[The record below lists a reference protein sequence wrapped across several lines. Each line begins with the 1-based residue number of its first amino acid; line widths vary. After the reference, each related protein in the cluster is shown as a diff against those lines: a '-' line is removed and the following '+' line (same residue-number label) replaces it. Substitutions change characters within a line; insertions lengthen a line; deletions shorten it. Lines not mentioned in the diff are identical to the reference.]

1 LLSKEERLENVNR
14 VLRLLMEDVGEQWIK
29 MALINPKSDAYRGVA
44 ETTWADLKSQHLIQD
59 GKDGCV
65 LLTSHGWEMGLRLTV
80 RDIAEMR
87 ESLERIC
94 KSIQSVVADTSSR
107 ATVSPVRL
115 GRVASNCCGL
125 HAGFVAN
132 VVEARLIESWLNR
145 RGVTWASGFEG
156 RMLMVPVDFGS
167 DQR

>member
-29 MALINPKSDAYRGVA
+29 MALINPKADAYRGVA
-44 ETTWADLKSQHLIQD
+44 ETTWTDLKSQQLIED
-59 GKDGCV
+59 GKAGCV
-65 LLTSHGWEMGLRLTV
+65 LLSGYGWEMGLRLTV
-80 RDIAEMR
+80 RNMAETR
-87 ESLERIC
+87 ESLDRIC
-94 KSIQSVVADTSSR
+94 KSIQSTVAGTSSR

-115 GRVASNCCGL
+115 WRVASTCRL

-167 DQR
+167 DRR